1 MPLLT
6 TLVGALPK
14 RTYTPYASGSGGH
27 IIDDAYGGEYGRL
40 QQHRPLADVIAMQL
54 FLGILKQ
61 VQLGLDVPVVR
72 IPMIAATDSDA
83 SRPPIPT
90 HGGHFVAVSSGAV

>member
-1 MPLLT
+1 MSIITPTNGPRKWIVNDAGLDIIKT
-6 TLVGALPK
+6 FEGFSS
-14 RTYTPYASGSGGH
+14 TPY
-27 IIDDAYGGEYGRL
+27 L
-40 QQHRPLADVIAMQL
+40 
-54 FLGILKQ
+54 
-61 VQLGLDVPVVR
+61 R